1 MEAVHV
7 SLIQMFIRERM
18 LLIREMAVKTHS
30 LISYYTS
37 ITKNRRG
44 IIQAMNNKNWS
55 LNVLRSF
62 FFSHWYFSPFFLNS
76 GCCPSSSSMC
86 LLNSW
91 SVLAS
96 PHRSYITYNLWKHH
110 TVYYSGHVW
119 SCYNETCQSIIMQ
132 PKAYNL
138 LGLNKKIEEELVGA
152 CSYYYL
158 FIYRWQ
164 KCFA

>member
-7 SLIQMFIRERM
+7 SLIHTFIKERM

-30 LISYYTS
+30 LINYYTS

-55 LNVLRSF
+55 WNVLRNF
-62 FFSHWYFSPFFLNS
+62 FFSHWYFSPFFVNS

-91 SVLAS
+91 SVLTS
-96 PHRSYITYNLWKHH
+96 PHRSYIKYNLWKHTPH
-110 TVYYSGHVW
+110 CTLFRAYL
-119 SCYNETCQSIIMQ
+119 IMLQ
-132 PKAYNL
+132 WNVAINNNATKSL
-138 LGLNKKIEEELVGA
+138 
-152 CSYYYL
+152 
-158 FIYRWQ
+158 
-164 KCFA
+164 